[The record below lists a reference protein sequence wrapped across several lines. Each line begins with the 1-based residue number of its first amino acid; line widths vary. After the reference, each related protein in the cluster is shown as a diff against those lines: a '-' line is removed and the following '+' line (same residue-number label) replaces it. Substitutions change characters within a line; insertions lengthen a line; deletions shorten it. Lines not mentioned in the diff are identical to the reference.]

1 MHWRHGQHRRSC
13 TQDLGRIMS
22 YSCCHAQDL
31 LVTLRFGAIWRGCSY
46 ARDMFTRSVFFTHS
60 GIRVARLVRA
70 LCQSKP
76 TPMPVSPS
84 PFRSQYKPKKYDI
97 CLFSVNLVLALR
109 PLVRS
114 RSLPAHLRVAL
125 PRRRILL
132 RTRIQP
138 LRHLRQR
145 LPLRK
150 ARPPLALVYLDR
162 WPPPRAPSPSD
173 QLLAMA
179 SRRCFLA
186 AAPSL
191 HL

>member
-1 MHWRHGQHRRSC
+1 MPRFDYLARLLCWDARAHVICSHG
-13 TQDLGRIMS
+13 L
-22 YSCCHAQDL
+22 
-31 LVTLRFGAIWRGCSY
+31 F
-46 ARDMFTRSVFFTHS
+46 FTRH
-60 GIRVARLVRA
+60 
-70 LCQSKP
+70 LCRSACSRSLSS
-76 TPMPVSPS
+76 TSPMPVSPS

-97 CLFSVNLVLALR
+97 CLSSVSLVLALR

-114 RSLPAHLRVAL
+114 RPLPAHLRVAL
-125 PRRRILL
+125 PQRRILPS
-132 RTRIQP
+132 RRIQP

-145 LPLRK
+145 RPLRK
-150 ARPPLALVYLDR
+150 ARPPPAQVYLDR
-162 WPPPRAPSPSD
+162 WLPPRAPSPSD